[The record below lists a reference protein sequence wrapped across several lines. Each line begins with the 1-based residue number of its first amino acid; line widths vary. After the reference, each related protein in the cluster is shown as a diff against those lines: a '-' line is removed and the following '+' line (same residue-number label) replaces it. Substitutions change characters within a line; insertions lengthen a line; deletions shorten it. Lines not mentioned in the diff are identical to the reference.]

1 MAMSSHTTSVVNTT
15 GSSTGTSN
23 SRNNNSAATTTTMV
37 AGGIG
42 CGGGG
47 TLRRIRTPTPQDVLS
62 GRGGGINS
70 HPGNKVFREWVRL
83 RKEDYNLA
91 RNKKEKTVVATEVV
105 RQVQEQN
112 GRFLTKD
119 TSVVGGSGGHWWVEI
134 DETKA
139 LAKTTQALREGAPKI
154 RMAHQLPE
162 DADTSTTAAT
172 TTTTST
178 TTSTGKENK
187 TIKKR
192 KRKNSCS
199 SEASEVT
206 HTSTMDESE
215 ELEVTLPALPYCK
228 SEQLL
233 LPATDYTMA
242 LEKLHE
248 NVEKA
253 KYLADHQDDQGQEK
267 KQEQQQVQE
276 HRPMNTLVAPLTS
289 NKDFNARYRSSNRF
303 NPLAM
308 SAVDPFADTPPLTAT
323 PEPDFGNE
331 IPSLSLDVANLPT
344 TTTTIAPPPPLPR
357 KTKLQRNHSLS
368 LSDYGDGMG
377 ALSNTN
383 LSIMGSGGVEFVNP
397 FADESSVYASENDT
411 NVVSSFVPS
420 SITNQWSGAAAPPTA
435 ELDTSTGNLKQSQSN
450 ISVNHTES
458 NNRWNRLLSLTA
470 LANDDDDD
478 VHSDD
483 VALPRIHND
492 ENSYSDYFFH
502 DDGPLES
509 DFGEGMKSILDVV
522 HPDLTS
528 PVKDDDSIPTLLMPW
543 RGDKKNTTMKRRTSF
558 SSRNSLSR
566 GSLNN
571 LIGGRQ

>member
-15 GSSTGTSN
+15 GTSNSN
-23 SRNNNSAATTTTMV
+23 SRNNSGATTTMMV

-47 TLRRIRTPTPQDVLS
+47 ALRRIRTPTPQDVLS

-105 RQVQEQN
+105 RQVQQQN

-134 DETKA
+134 DEIKA

-162 DADTSTTAAT
+162 DADTTTIVAT
-172 TTTTST
+172 DTITST
-178 TTSTGKENK
+178 AKENK
-187 TIKKR
+187 TVKKR
-192 KRKNSCS
+192 RRKNSCS
-199 SEASEVT
+199 SEVSDASDHTLAEEV
-206 HTSTMDESE
+206 
-215 ELEVTLPALPYCK
+215 LEVTLPALPYCK

-233 LPATDYTMA
+233 LPVTDYTMA

-248 NVEKA
+248 NVEQA
-253 KYLADHQDDQGQEK
+253 KYIADHQDDQGQEK
-267 KQEQQQVQE
+267 KQKQEQ
-276 HRPMNTLVAPLTS
+276 RSMNTLVAPLTS
-289 NKDFNARYRSSNRF
+289 NKDFNARYQKSRF
-303 NPLAM
+303 NPLEM
-308 SAVDPFADTPPLTAT
+308 SAVDPFADTPPLMAT
-323 PEPDFGNE
+323 PAPDFGNE
-331 IPSLSLDVANLPT
+331 IPSLSLDVANPT
-344 TTTTIAPPPPLPR
+344 TATIALPGPPLPR

-383 LSIMGSGGVEFVNP
+383 LAIMGSSGVEFVNP
-397 FADESSVYASENDT
+397 FDDESNVYASENDT
-411 NVVSSFVPS
+411 SVVSSFVPS
-420 SITNQWSGAAAPPTA
+420 SVTNHWAGAAPTQDGA
-435 ELDTSTGNLKQSQSN
+435 LKPSQSN
-450 ISVNHTES
+450 VSINHTES
-458 NNRWNRLLSLTA
+458 NNRWNRLLSSA
-470 LANDDDDD
+470 AIANDDDDD
-478 VHSDD
+478 V
-483 VALPRIHND
+483 RND
-492 ENSYSDYFFH
+492 YVQNNENFNSDYFFH
-502 DDGPLES
+502 DDGPMES
-509 DFGEGMKSILDVV
+509 DFGDGMRSILDVV

-528 PVKDDDSIPTLLMPW
+528 PEKDDDSIPTLLMPW

-558 SSRNSLSR
+558 SSRNSLSSR
-566 GSLNN
+566 VSLNS